1 MSIKKSLFISC
12 LLALVFMGCSPSYDV
27 VISDGHIYDGTGE
40 APFKADIG
48 IKNGTIAFIG
58 DIKAQGV
65 INIAAEDL
73 FVAPGF
79 IDIHTHCDRNLQ
91 SQKSEIRS
99 AKNYLLQGVTTV
111 VTGNC
116 GGGTFRVEEYFSKLE
131 SLGIGPNV
139 MHLVGHGTVR
149 ASVMRQEARS
159 PTEEELEQMKKL
171 IAQGMAEG
179 AVGFSSGLFY
189 APGSFART
197 EEIVELARVVKEHQ
211 GIYATHIRDESNYTI
226 GLKESIQ
233 EAISIGEQAGLPV
246 EISHIKALGKPVWG
260 LSAEICEII
269 EAAQARGVKVYAD
282 QYPYIASSTGL
293 AAAIAPRWVQAEG
306 KMGNRLQDSEL
317 LPRIEKEI
325 AENIERRGGPES
337 LVIVSFPKN
346 REFDG
351 KNLLEISQ
359 IIGKPIVATAIY
371 LLLKGSPSVISFNM
385 QEKDLEHFMTK
396 SYVLTGSDGNI
407 QIPGKSFTHPRS
419 YGTFPR
425 KIRRYVMEKKWLTME
440 QAIRAATS
448 LPAEVLGLEN
458 RGKLQEGYIADIVVF
473 DPNQISDK
481 ATYAEPHQY
490 SEGIQFLFINGQM
503 VIEDGSYNGTLA
515 GIPIR
520 ANKK

>member
-1 MSIKKSLFISC
+1 
-12 LLALVFMGCSPSYDV
+12 
-27 VISDGHIYDGTGE
+27 
-40 APFKADIG
+40 
-48 IKNGTIAFIG
+48 
-58 DIKAQGV
+58 
-65 INIAAEDL
+65 
-73 FVAPGF
+73 
-79 IDIHTHCDRNLQ
+79 
-91 SQKSEIRS
+91 
-99 AKNYLLQGVTTV
+99 
-111 VTGNC
+111 
-116 GGGTFRVEEYFSKLE
+116 
-131 SLGIGPNV
+131 
-139 MHLVGHGTVR
+139 
-149 ASVMRQEARS
+149 
-159 PTEEELEQMKKL
+159 
-171 IAQGMAEG
+171 
-179 AVGFSSGLFY
+179 
-189 APGSFART
+189 
-197 EEIVELARVVKEHQ
+197 
-211 GIYATHIRDESNYTI
+211 
-226 GLKESIQ
+226 
-233 EAISIGEQAGLPV
+233 
-246 EISHIKALGKPVWG
+246 
-260 LSAEICEII
+260 
-269 EAAQARGVKVYAD
+269 
-282 QYPYIASSTGL
+282 
-293 AAAIAPRWVQAEG
+293 
-306 KMGNRLQDSEL
+306 MGNRLQDSEL